1 MRYATTLREV
11 TPAEQHVHSFL
22 ELVPLMAFALSIVS
36 HPAQFGA
43 LFGFG
48 NTLPDLN
55 LRMKR
60 EKLPKAYVI
69 GVLAGIAVF
78 NALPYFE
85 EFWRGIRVRTK
96 RRAHSALA

>member
-1 MRYATTLREV
+1 
-11 TPAEQHVHSFL
+11 
-22 ELVPLMAFALSIVS
+22 MAFALSIVS

-48 NTLPDLN
+48 NTLSDLS

-60 EKLPKAYVI
+60 KKLPNAYVI
-69 GVLAGIAVF
+69 GVLAGITVF

-85 EFWRGIRVRTK
+85 EFWRGIRVEPSGVLTTQE
-96 RRAHSALA
+96 RR